1 MAQPRLS
8 RAIFQNTTVN
18 FKCIAGR
25 NGAIIAHDDGE
36 ASANTVCIY
45 REVSRFHQACA
56 VLRNLQD
63 RRIVDI
69 QICSHTAHIGFQL
82 AVCQEKGID
91 LLLYLRVVLGLN
103 MQLQRDIR
111 SGCLQG
117 KVMFIK
123 LLR

>member
-1 MAQPRLS
+1 MARLG
-8 RAIFQNTTVN
+8 RAIFQNTTFN
-18 FKCIAGR
+18 FQCITGPT
-25 NGAIIAHDDGE
+25 GAIIAYDDSE
-36 ASANTVCIY
+36 TSANTVCIY

-69 QICSHTAHIGFQL
+69 QICGHTGHIGFQL
-82 AVCQEKGID
+82 AVCQEEGID
-91 LLLYLRVVLGLN
+91 LLLYIRVVLGLN

-111 SGCLQG
+111 SGCLQS
-117 KVMFIK
+117 KVMFIE